1 MAARCR
7 RTRWSGCA
15 CWDELAVGDL
25 SFGGGLYVDAVRFN
39 AIFAEVL
46 FARHDAD
53 ADGVLSVGEAQA
65 ALQFLVKRGG
75 SRRAVRLPARRDDGV
90 PRERW
95 FAQLYASAGAT

>member
-1 MAARCR
+1 M
-7 RTRWSGCA
+7 
-15 CWDELAVGDL
+15 GDL

-65 ALQFLVKRGG
+65 ALQFLVKR
-75 SRRAVRLPARRDDGV
+75 RRGRRGRVPARRGGRAERV
-90 PRERW
+90 VRRALREHECY
-95 FAQLYASAGAT
+95 LK

>member
-1 MAARCR
+1 M
-7 RTRWSGCA
+7 

-75 SRRAVRLPARRDDGV
+75 AAVAVACPPGEEGV
-90 PRERW
+90 PRGW
-95 FAQLYASAGAT
+95 FGGLYASMSVT